1 MSKVRTC
8 KQSRYTIHTCIRGP
22 HLLIHSIIR
31 SSSIHAFSCVVQTT
45 PSGTFTFFRG
55 LNIFPL
61 KIKNDGRS
69 FPAVVQHKVA
79 VICCFCFFQRPL
91 CVREYFF
98 PFLVNYFTIG
108 TMSRKTGVSSVL
120 QIYFRGL
127 LTILIDLINH
137 FAQKR

>member
-1 MSKVRTC
+1 
-8 KQSRYTIHTCIRGP
+8 
-22 HLLIHSIIR
+22 
-31 SSSIHAFSCVVQTT
+31 
-45 PSGTFTFFRG
+45 
-55 LNIFPL
+55 
-61 KIKNDGRS
+61 
-69 FPAVVQHKVA
+69 
-79 VICCFCFFQRPL
+79 L